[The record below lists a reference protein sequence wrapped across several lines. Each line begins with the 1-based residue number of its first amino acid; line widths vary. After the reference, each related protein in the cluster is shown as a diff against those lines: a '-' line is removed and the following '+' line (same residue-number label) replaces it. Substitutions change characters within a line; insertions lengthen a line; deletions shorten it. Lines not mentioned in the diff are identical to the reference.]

1 MFFILSAMSASF
13 VQGLC
18 KGLAAGQG
26 EKGDK
31 GATGGMPAG
40 ASKLDAPA
48 QKEGRSDT
56 IIYAYILPRIRYMY
70 VSIMVFGFLV
80 LDVSVLG
87 A

>member
-1 MFFILSAMSASF
+1 MSASF

-48 QKEGRSDT
+48 QKEGRSET
-56 IIYAYILPRIRYMY
+56 IIYAYILPRIRY

-80 LDVSVLG
+80 LDVSVLD